1 MAKATEAD
9 RMPPISLDQLTPAQ
23 KAAHDELTSGPRGKL
38 AGPFVPLLRSPELMT
53 RVQKV
58 GEYLR
63 FESALPDRIKE
74 FAILVVARFW
84 SQGYEWSFHLPLALK
99 VGVTRDT
106 AEAIA
111 AGRRP
116 GALTPP
122 EAAAYDFLTELNA
135 DKAVGDAAYARALDA
150 FGEAGVI
157 DLAGLVASVGLII
170 LSPGVWVK
178 VLHHAAPIF
187 PSDYPALVSSPLA
200 FLVIWLVSTATQPRA
215 KPSPARA

>member
-1 MAKATEAD
+1 
-9 RMPPISLDQLTPAQ
+9 MPSIPADQLTPAQ
-23 KAAHDELTSGPRGKL
+23 KSACDELTSGPRGKL

-74 FAILVVARFW
+74 LAILVVARFW
-84 SQGYEWSFHLPLALK
+84 SQDYEWSFHLPLALRA
-99 VGVTRDT
+99 GVTREA

-111 AGRRP
+111 TGRRP
-116 GALTPP
+116 AVLTPP

-157 DLAGLVASVGLII
+157 DLTGFNGYYALLAMAMN
-170 LSPGVWVK
+170 P
-178 VLHHAAPIF
+178 ARP
-187 PSDYPALVSSPLA
+187 PALSASGRWKLH
-200 FLVIWLVSTATQPRA
+200 S
-215 KPSPARA
+215 